1 MNPQKKRREVPPEPE
16 IEQIQVRFNGEPT
29 TIPVYS
35 PAFALETVFE
45 RLRSKLINRAFQVT
59 KDRSTAEDIVQASL
73 LGAYC
78 WLNNGTLYAIRRQRG
93 YLLVKGDGST
103 RSARR
108 VRRERQEKANRQ
120 AFERLL
126 NWEEKYYKEII
137 EPAMQTE
144 RLARMIEQWLKGIPV
159 MGMSVIDEPSAW
171 MQKIVLHN
179 ALKYYNQQKK
189 YQEFL
194 ADPQH
199 WDLAEDPRC
208 PNPEKELI
216 RKEDCTEVRQCV
228 AALPAHYREVVEL
241 RYLQTQDYSF
251 QAIAEQL
258 NRPVHTVTSQASRA
272 LDRLRIAIEEQF
284 TGKNSRSARRKKR
297 A

>member
-1 MNPQKKRREVPPEPE
+1 
-16 IEQIQVRFNGEPT
+16 
-29 TIPVYS
+29 
-35 PAFALETVFE
+35 
-45 RLRSKLINRAFQVT
+45 
-59 KDRSTAEDIVQASL
+59 
-73 LGAYC
+73 
-78 WLNNGTLYAIRRQRG
+78 
-93 YLLVKGDGST
+93 
-103 RSARR
+103 
-108 VRRERQEKANRQ
+108 
-120 AFERLL
+120 
-126 NWEEKYYKEII
+126 
-137 EPAMQTE
+137 
-144 RLARMIEQWLKGIPV
+144 
-159 MGMSVIDEPSAW
+159 

-189 YQEFL
+189 YQGFL

-251 QAIAEQL
+251 QAIAAKL

-272 LDRLRIAIEEQF
+272 LDRLRITIEEQF
-284 TGKNSRSARRKKR
+284 TGKNSRSTRRKKQ